1 GNWTRGID
9 IYDGASNNTIGGTA
23 TGAGNII
30 AHNANDG
37 VRVSGDTGFGPS
49 IGTAIIGNSI
59 YDNSLGID
67 LEPSSGVT
75 ANDGAGDADI
85 GANELQNF
93 PDITDAWT
101 NGVQVLI
108 AGTLDSAA
116 NSTFRVEFFASSVAS
131 GFGYGEGEVYLGFAD
146 VTTDGLGNAI
156 FSETLKVNVA
166 VGAFITATATDSAGN
181 TSEFSEADVT
191 ATASNDVLVVTN
203 TSWLSNG
210 DAALAIAAHS
220 ANDGGEGIS
229 LLEAIEA
236 ANATGNVGLP
246 DYITFDIPLDDPG
259 HVYYQD
265 NSGAGWG
272 PAVWTDL
279 DDASITDF
287 DPDLPGTPRSWY
299 RIQYT
304 SSVPALVE
312 GVVIDATT
320 QAGFSG
326 EPLIELDLSGAS
338 GTDGFGGNN
347 SAELTGGITIRGFI
361 INGADSEDA
370 IKFDGDNNTV
380 VGNWLGLDSTGTVAI
395 GNGDN
400 AIHLSSSNNNVI
412 GGSTLA
418 DRNVIAGSGV
428 NLAETGQAIRL
439 TGTSSNNIIQGNY
452 IGTDKTGTVV
462 LGNRTEGIGIF
473 TTATGNIIG
482 GTAPGEANVIVGSGT
497 EGIQLDG
504 GNANTISG
512 NSIHSNGSLG
522 IELASG
528 NDSQS
533 APSFLPGSVV
543 SDGITT
549 TVVGSLSS
557 TANKTFTV
565 EFFASD
571 SSSPGGE
578 GEVYMGSAV
587 VTTDGAGNAD
597 FTATLSVG
605 VTAGAIITATAT
617 NDAGSTSQ
625 FSGTVAA
632 TGPAIDNA
640 PVANDDAYTV
650 AQDSTLNVDWW
661 DTAWTKRQKLTFDNL
676 RQSEHLYD
684 FPVLVKLTGGY
695 NIDYS
700 QTQANGED
708 LRFFDADGTALA
720 YEVEE
725 WDENGTSYVW
735 VRVPKVDGWSNTDH
749 IWMYYGNGTAIAGQ
763 SPQDVWMPSYQG
775 VWHLSESGTGA

>member
-1 GNWTRGID
+1 MSRW
-9 IYDGASNNTIGGTA
+9 A
-23 TGAGNII
+23 
-30 AHNANDG
+30 
-37 VRVSGDTGFGPS
+37 
-49 IGTAIIGNSI
+49 
-59 YDNSLGID
+59 
-67 LEPSSGVT
+67 PSSPLRPR
-75 ANDGAGDADI
+75 I
-85 GANELQNF
+85 R
-93 PDITDAWT
+93 P
-101 NGVQVLI
+101 
-108 AGTLDSAA
+108 
-116 NSTFRVEFFASSVAS
+116 
-131 GFGYGEGEVYLGFAD
+131 
-146 VTTDGLGNAI
+146 
-156 FSETLKVNVA
+156 
-166 VGAFITATATDSAGN
+166 
-181 TSEFSEADVT
+181 EADVT

-210 DAALAIAAHS
+210 DAALGIAALI
-220 ANDGGEGIS
+220 ANDGGDGIS

-512 NSIHSNGSLG
+512 NSIHSR
-522 IELASG
+522 
-528 NDSQS
+528 
-533 APSFLPGSVV
+533 AP
-543 SDGITT
+543 
-549 TVVGSLSS
+549 
-557 TANKTFTV
+557 
-565 EFFASD
+565 
-571 SSSPGGE
+571 
-578 GEVYMGSAV
+578 
-587 VTTDGAGNAD
+587 
-597 FTATLSVG
+597 
-605 VTAGAIITATAT
+605 
-617 NDAGSTSQ
+617 
-625 FSGTVAA
+625 
-632 TGPAIDNA
+632 
-640 PVANDDAYTV
+640 
-650 AQDSTLNVDWW
+650 
-661 DTAWTKRQKLTFDNL
+661 R
-676 RQSEHLYD
+676 H
-684 FPVLVKLTGGY
+684 
-695 NIDYS
+695 
-700 QTQANGED
+700 
-708 LRFFDADGTALA
+708 
-720 YEVEE
+720 
-725 WDENGTSYVW
+725 
-735 VRVPKVDGWSNTDH
+735 
-749 IWMYYGNGTAIAGQ
+749 
-763 SPQDVWMPSYQG
+763 
-775 VWHLSESGTGA
+775 